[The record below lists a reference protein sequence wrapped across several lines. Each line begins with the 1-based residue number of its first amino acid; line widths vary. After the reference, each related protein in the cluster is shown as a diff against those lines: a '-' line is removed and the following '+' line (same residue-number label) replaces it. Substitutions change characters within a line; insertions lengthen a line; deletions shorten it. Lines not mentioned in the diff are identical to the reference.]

1 MIVLGIDPGSLATGY
16 GVIATTPRLCLIAGG
31 VIRTDTDDALAARL
45 QTIHDGIA
53 AVLAEHRPQAMAV
66 ENLFNARNAR
76 ASLILGH
83 ARGVVLLAGAQAS
96 LTVAEYAP
104 REVKKAVTG
113 NGAAAKEQV
122 RFMVMKLLSLRG
134 SLPLDESDALA
145 VAIAHVNRSRHGG
158 DLLARGGFA

>member
-1 MIVLGIDPGSLATGY
+1 MIVLGIDPGSHATGY
-16 GVIATTPRLCLIAGG
+16 GVIGTVPRLCLIAGG

-113 NGAAAKEQV
+113 NA
-122 RFMVMKLLSLRG
+122 
-134 SLPLDESDALA
+134 LDESDALA

-158 DLLARGGFA
+158 NLLARGGFA